1 MHLDSEPIKLVEPTI
16 AFKTEFLDLLDDQ
29 QQAGEGYLD
38 ATLPRRDF
46 SAFLRKLS
54 EMTVAR
60 GLPAGSVPVTT
71 YWMARS
77 DRTILGV
84 SKLRHHLTPSLK
96 IHGGHIAYFI
106 RPSQRRQGYGGLI
119 LALTL
124 EKARA
129 QGIQRVRITC
139 DTHNIGSARIIEKNG
154 GVLSGQMVYPGTGS
168 QILQYW
174 IELS

>member
-1 MHLDSEPIKLVEPTI
+1 MRQGSDRIKLVEPSI
-16 AFKTEFLDLLDDQ
+16 DLKTEFLDLLEDQ
-29 QQAGEGYLD
+29 QQAEEVYID
-38 ATLPRRDF
+38 SALPRRDF
-46 SAFLRKLS
+46 SAYLRKLG

-71 YWMARS
+71 YWMVRS
-77 DRTILGV
+77 DRVILGV

-106 RPSQRRQGYGGLI
+106 RPSQRRQGYGGLL

-124 EKARA
+124 EKAQAR
-129 QGIQRVRITC
+129 GINPVRVTC
-139 DTHNIGSARIIEKNG
+139 DTGNIGSARIIEKNG

-168 QILQYW
+168 QISQYW
-174 IELS
+174 IEF